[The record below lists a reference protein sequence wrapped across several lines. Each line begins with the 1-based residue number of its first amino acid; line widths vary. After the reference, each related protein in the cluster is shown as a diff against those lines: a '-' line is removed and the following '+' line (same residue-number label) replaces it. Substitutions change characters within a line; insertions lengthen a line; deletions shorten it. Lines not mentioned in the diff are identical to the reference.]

1 MNTAPPIAPPPAS
14 ATALP
19 SPITIKGRPYAA
31 LGITWT
37 DSPGQKRLEAH
48 IYYPRAH
55 TPLILWVGAEY
66 TANQEWT
73 TATALSRIQAL
84 QASGDLDK
92 CF

>member
-1 MNTAPPIAPPPAS
+1 MNTSLPITPPPA
-14 ATALP
+14 TAITLP
-19 SPITIKGRPYAA
+19 SPITIKGKAYAA

-55 TPLILWVGAEY
+55 KPLILWQGTEY
-66 TANQEWT
+66 VTNQEWT
-73 TATALSRIQAL
+73 TATALARIEAL
-84 QASGDLDK
+84 AGAALDA